1 VRLNG
6 RPLTLLT
13 ERRPLLDQDL
23 RVAPAGGDLALDWCD
38 PTSAAV
44 PAGWAECV
52 RDAGLHQFWD
62 WRVVHTVTAER
73 GGGVV
78 AGMLRD
84 DRRVVGL
91 VTGRLHTPLR
101 RHPMGGVADVEHLAN
116 GALPGIGLPG
126 PLPGSLNPD
135 GPPDPDLL
143 PAAVRAVEAALRARF
158 GRRLQAV
165 AFRQIYA
172 GELPAVQRG
181 TTLVREGKSVGV
193 LVNRFADYEDYLRSL
208 SRSRRQDQRRLVR
221 VIDADPE
228 LKVTFG
234 PRAESGLDLD
244 EFWRLTADVSR
255 RNHLERWP
263 PRRIWS
269 RTLLDTLTAL
279 PDVQI
284 LTYTTPGADRR
295 LVAATALFDHPIA
308 PALGPWGAPPLGDGR
323 RSGLW
328 FDHFARQLRWM
339 IDGGRRAV
347 LAGKGA
353 QEAKE
358 ALGFTFHPQWTVL
371 RRLRG

>member
-1 VRLNG
+1 MRLNP
-6 RPLTLLT
+6 RSLALLT

-23 RVAPAGGDLALDWCD
+23 RVAPPGGDLTLDWCD
-38 PTSAAV
+38 PASTEA
-44 PAGWAECV
+44 PEGWAQCV
-52 RDAGLHQFWD
+52 REARLHQLWD
-62 WRVVHTVTAER
+62 WRVVHTVTRER

-91 VTGRLHTPLR
+91 VTARLHTLR
-101 RHPMGGVADVEHLAN
+101 RGYPLGGAVDVEHLAN
-116 GALPGIGLPG
+116 GALPGIGLQG
-126 PLPGSLNPD
+126 PLPGTLDPD

-181 TTLVREGKSVGV
+181 MTLVREGKSVGV

-228 LKVTFG
+228 LDVAFG
-234 PRAESGLDLD
+234 PRAQSGIDLE
-244 EFWRLTADVSR
+244 EFWRLTAEVSR

-269 RTLLDTLTAL
+269 PTLLDTLTSL

-284 LTYTTPGADRR
+284 LSYTTPGPGGR
-295 LVAATALFDHPIA
+295 LVAATALFDHPTA

-339 IDGGRRAV
+339 IDGGRRVV
-347 LAGKGA
+347 LGGKGA

-371 RRLRG
+371 RRLTG